1 MIRIVTD
8 SASDITQEEA
18 KQWNITV
25 IPLTVRFLEEQY
37 LDGVNLSR
45 EEFYEKLIETDVMPK
60 TSQATPFNYE
70 EVYEDAKKAGDEV
83 LVICLSS
90 KLSGCYQSANIARD
104 GYEDMVEI
112 VDSTTVTIGEKI
124 LVQKAIE
131 YREQGLD
138 LQTLKQKVE
147 EEIPYLRIIALVDTL
162 EYLQKGGRL
171 SATAALFGKVVGL
184 RPVLT
189 IQNGEIKV
197 LGKARGSK
205 SGYNLL
211 IQYVTEE
218 GGIDFTKPYNLGYSG
233 LSDMK
238 LQKYIQDS
246 LPLYKGKTNDFPISC
261 VGTVIG
267 AYAGP
272 NAVIAAFFA
281 KSKKEKK

>member
-18 KQWNITV
+18 KEWNITV
-25 IPLTVRFLEEQY
+25 IPLTVRFEEEQFK
-37 LDGVNLSR
+37 DGIDLTR
-45 EEFYEKLIETDVMPK
+45 EGFYEKLIETDVLPK
-60 TSQATPFNYE
+60 TSQATPFDYE
-70 EVYEDAKKAGDEV
+70 DVYEDAKKNGDQV
-83 LVICLSS
+83 LVITLSS
-90 KLSGCYQSANIARD
+90 KLSGCFQSANIARED
-104 GYEDMVEI
+104 YEDIVEVI
-112 VDSTTVTIGEKI
+112 DSTSVTVGQKI

-131 YREQGLD
+131 LRNDGLN
-138 LQTLKQKVE
+138 LQTLKEKIQ
-147 EEIPYLRIIALVDTL
+147 EEIPYLRIIALLDTL

-189 IQNGEIKV
+189 VENGEIKV
-197 LGKARGSK
+197 LGKARGSR

-218 GGIDFTKPYNLGYSG
+218 GGIDFSKPYNLGYSG

-246 LPLYKGKTNDFPISC
+246 LPLYQGKTSNFPISN
-261 VGTVIG
+261 VGSVIG
-267 AYAGP
+267 TYAGP
-272 NAVIAAFFA
+272 NAIIAAFFA
-281 KSKKEKK
+281 KREKK

>member
-18 KQWNITV
+18 KEWNITV
-25 IPLTVRFLEEQY
+25 IPLTVRFEEEQFK
-37 LDGVNLSR
+37 DGIDLTR
-45 EEFYEKLIETDVMPK
+45 EGFYEKLIETDVLPK
-60 TSQATPFNYE
+60 TSQATPFDYE
-70 EVYEDAKKAGDEV
+70 NVYEDAKKNGDQV
-83 LVICLSS
+83 LVITLSS
-90 KLSGCYQSANIARD
+90 KLSGCFQSANIARED
-104 GYEDMVEI
+104 YEDIVEVI
-112 VDSTTVTIGEKI
+112 DSTSVTVGQKI

-131 YREQGLD
+131 LRNDGLN
-138 LQTLKQKVE
+138 LQTLKEKIQ
-147 EEIPYLRIIALVDTL
+147 EEIPYLKIIALLDTL

-189 IQNGEIKV
+189 VENGEIKV
-197 LGKARGSK
+197 LGKARGSR

-218 GGIDFTKPYNLGYSG
+218 GGIDFSKPYNLGYSG

-246 LPLYKGKTNDFPISC
+246 LPLYQGKTSNFPISN
-261 VGTVIG
+261 VGSVIG
-267 AYAGP
+267 TYAGP
-272 NAVIAAFFA
+272 NAIIAAFFA
-281 KSKKEKK
+281 KREKK